1 MVVPPG
7 IAPGLDKPRCGL
19 PPPPSPSSA
28 TRSRVSRGRPRTKRI
43 WSGQLLDRLSYFHL
57 RAASLVAPRTPTRTR
72 CCARAAFPAAPAA
85 PAPGP
90 AVSRRVAPARPRAVL
105 GAGGQG
111 PARTA
116 ARHLPLS
123 VQPAPCPAACCVVSH
138 AAEKR
143 TSFGSSG
150 FILSSDHCICEAGP
164 RPRGTSWGRVRMA
177 RAGKTG
183 MPEIRG
189 LGRFCPFPCPSRCPG
204 GAGEPGS
211 SRVLLGGVGQ
221 PVQGTFG
228 ELCCPRERA
237 RPPVCQRRPQEAEGV
252 LGTWRPRPPVP
263 PRCSTHVGTSRSRG
277 FRGAVGTSPVTTS
290 SCLPRTLR
298 PAVSLGVLGDPPLAG
313 GMQGC
318 SGWGNRGNVPSEA
331 APGPK
336 TLHQGG
342 TRAWSSKVQ
351 MVPRRPLQLC
361 FRIWGENPG

>member
-1 MVVPPG
+1 MVMVVPPG

-19 PPPPSPSSA
+19 PPPPSPSLA
-28 TRSRVSRGRPRTKRI
+28 TRSRVSRGRPGTKRI
-43 WSGQLLDRLSYFHL
+43 SGQLLDRLSYFHL

-138 AAEKR
+138 AAETR

-150 FILSSDHCICEAGP
+150 FILSSDRCICEAGP
-164 RPRGTSWGRVRMA
+164 RPRGMSWGRVRVA

-189 LGRFCPFPCPSRCPG
+189 LGQGFLSL
-204 GAGEPGS
+204 S
-211 SRVLLGGVGQ
+211 TSQ
-221 PVQGTFG
+221 PVPGWRRGARQLPGDARGRGAAGTGHLQGT
-228 ELCCPRERA
+228 L
-237 RPPVCQRRPQEAEGV
+237 
-252 LGTWRPRPPVP
+252 L
-263 PRCSTHVGTSRSRG
+263 
-277 FRGAVGTSPVTTS
+277 
-290 SCLPRTLR
+290 
-298 PAVSLGVLGDPPLAG
+298 SLGMILAT
-313 GMQGC
+313 
-318 SGWGNRGNVPSEA
+318 RVPEE
-331 APGPK
+331 
-336 TLHQGG
+336 T
-342 TRAWSSKVQ
+342 
-351 MVPRRPLQLC
+351 PRS
-361 FRIWGENPG
+361 